1 MGIRPQTGSETGTAG
16 RLGAVK
22 AEGPGLRPQHH
33 LKKKKKEASNLSA
46 EGWDQGTPGLGDQK
60 MGKLQVQ

>member
-1 MGIRPQTGSETGTAG
+1 MWTLRPQTGSERGAAG

-22 AEGPGLRPQHH
+22 AERPELRPQHH
-33 LKKKKKEASNLSA
+33 LKKKEASNPSA